1 MMQKLT
7 LIIGLLVAANILFA
21 QGKREQMR
29 EKAEVKIEEY
39 KERLN
44 LTEDQVADLKE
55 LRESIKPELEAIR
68 KDESKSRSEK
78 MRAHADI
85 IEKQEEEVAKIL
97 NDEQLTEL
105 EVIKKEVRENVK
117 KRRDRRRDRRDDGD

>member
-1 MMQKLT
+1 MQKLT

>member
-1 MMQKLT
+1 MQKLT

-85 IEKQEEEVAKIL
+85 IEKQEEDTANL
-97 NDEQLTEL
+97 YTLG
-105 EVIKKEVRENVK
+105 IK
-117 KRRDRRRDRRDDGD
+117 